1 MAREVMAGSSNTP
14 QKLPKSGVGEAKK
27 TARNFTLDHAFSA
40 NKSGQRSSV
49 SILRISSTLLLNGC
63 IKWQELSRSCAA
75 FLVFAG
81 LFSLMLE
88 HLTTEARNPASED
101 LDGLTALEI
110 VRLFNSEDAKIAA
123 AVAECSDVIAK
134 AIDVIAD
141 RLEHGGRLIYI
152 GAGTS
157 GRLGVLDAVECP
169 PTFNTH
175 PSQVV
180 GLIAGGYAALT
191 ASVEGAEDRPELAVE
206 DLKNVR
212 LTDGDVVVGIAT
224 SGRTPYV
231 MGGLEYAQTIGAFT
245 IGLSCNRDSEI
256 AKRCNLS
263 ITPVVGPEIV
273 SGSTRMKAGTA
284 TKMVLNML
292 STGAMIRLGKTYGN
306 LMVDLRA
313 SNTKLADRAR
323 RIVTAIT
330 NLSDNESDR
339 LLRDSGGEVK
349 TAIVRHYTGY
359 SSIEARQL
367 LSASQGHL
375 KTALKGHLNHNNAK
389 NNASAH

>member
-1 MAREVMAGSSNTP
+1 M
-14 QKLPKSGVGEAKK
+14 
-27 TARNFTLDHAFSA
+27 F
-40 NKSGQRSSV
+40 
-49 SILRISSTLLLNGC
+49 
-63 IKWQELSRSCAA
+63 
-75 FLVFAG
+75 
-81 LFSLMLE
+81 E
-88 HLTTEARNPASED
+88 HLTTEGRNPASED
-101 LDGLTALEI
+101 LDGLSALEI
-110 VRLFNSEDAKIAA
+110 VRLINSEDAKIAE
-123 AVAECSDVIAK
+123 AVAEQSDAIAK
-134 AIDVIAD
+134 AIDVIAE
-141 RLEHGGRLIYI
+141 RLSRGGRLIYI

-180 GLIAGGYAALT
+180 GLIAGGYVALT
-191 ASVEGAEDRPELAVE
+191 SAVEGAEDRPELAVE
-206 DLKNVR
+206 DLKNAR

-231 MGGLEYAQTIGAFT
+231 IGSLEYAQSVGAYT
-245 IGLSCNRDSEI
+245 IGLSCTRDPEL
-256 AKRCNLS
+256 ATRCELAIN
-263 ITPVVGPEIV
+263 PVVGPEVV

-323 RIVTAIT
+323 RIVRAVT
-330 NLSDNESDR
+330 NLSDRESEH

-359 SSIEARQL
+359 STADARRL
-367 LSASQGHL
+367 LSATHGHL
-375 KTALKGHLNHNNAK
+375 RKALEGRTESNN
-389 NNASAH
+389 NSGSH